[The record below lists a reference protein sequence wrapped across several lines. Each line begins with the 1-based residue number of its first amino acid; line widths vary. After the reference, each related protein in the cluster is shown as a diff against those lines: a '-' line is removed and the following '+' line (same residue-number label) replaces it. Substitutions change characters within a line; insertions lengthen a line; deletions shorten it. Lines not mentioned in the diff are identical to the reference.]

1 VISIK
6 RSGASEVPNVV
17 VKDGFG
23 NTNAYS
29 IKGYVNSV
37 SKLPPAAP
45 DGYICRIKG

>member
-1 VISIK
+1 VLSIK

-23 NTNAYS
+23 NTNAYP